1 MLEKANKMMSNMA
14 VSGDMLTKYEVE
26 LPIIYKQKNGSNVY
40 AINSYIIN
48 TETQS
53 GSSKISFVQDV

>member
-1 MLEKANKMMSNMA
+1 MSNMA

-26 LPIIYKQKNGSNVY
+26 LPIIYKHKNGSNVY